1 MLHNHLRNFTSHE
14 LGIDLHASDKAD
26 NGTDGVNQLGAGIEI
41 RSDHIGSFRNS
52 TDTVAL
58 GKCPIETSSVMAAK
72 KNLFFMCRNF

>member
-41 RSDHIGSFRNS
+41 RSDHVGSFRNS

-58 GKCPIETSSVMAAK
+58 GKCPH
-72 KNLFFMCRNF
+72 